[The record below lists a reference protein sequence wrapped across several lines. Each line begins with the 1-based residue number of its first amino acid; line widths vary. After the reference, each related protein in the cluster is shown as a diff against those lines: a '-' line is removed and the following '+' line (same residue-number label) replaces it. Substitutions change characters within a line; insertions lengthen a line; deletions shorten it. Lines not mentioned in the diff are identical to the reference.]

1 MGFLAVAGVV
11 LGLDTW
17 MVVVYAVNAVVHV
30 GLARFVAARLIV
42 SDEEVVLRSLLRTRA
57 VPWDQLQRITIDWR
71 DAEQLRGP
79 LLRLERRGGE
89 VIEARAFTLRYDR
102 DLRDGLHTD
111 LERAAVIHD
120 VELAVED
127 PSWSSR

>member
-1 MGFLAVAGVV
+1 MGFLAVAGAV

-17 MVVVYAVNAVVHV
+17 MVVVYAINAVVHL
-30 GLARFVAARLIV
+30 GLARLVAARLIV
-42 SDEEVVLRSLLRTRA
+42 SDEEVVLRSMLRTRV
-57 VPWDQLQRITIDWR
+57 VPWGQVQRIAVDWR
-71 DAEQLRGP
+71 DAKQLRGP
-79 LLRLERRGGE
+79 LLRLARDGGE
-89 VIEARAFTLRYDR
+89 VIEARAFTLRLDR

-120 VELAVED
+120 VELEVED